1 MSFILVSE
9 GRRCQVTPMGG
20 YKTSSIE
27 VLVLLA
33 ICYSTVIS
41 GISNNYIYVI
51 TCVSVINS
59 GNTTY
64 PVAVLI
70 VYFLQIL

>member
-1 MSFILVSE
+1 MVKQLLLLILIWT
-9 GRRCQVTPMGG
+9 R
-20 YKTSSIE
+20 YIIIALALLE

-51 TCVSVINS
+51 TCVSVIDS
-59 GNTTY
+59 GNTT
-64 PVAVLI
+64 
-70 VYFLQIL
+70 

>member
-1 MSFILVSE
+1 MLVLL
-9 GRRCQVTPMGG
+9 
-20 YKTSSIE
+20 E

-41 GISNNYIYVI
+41 GTSNDYSYVI

-59 GNTTY
+59 GNTS
-64 PVAVLI
+64 
-70 VYFLQIL
+70 